1 MTRSF
6 PAYVLLAF
14 LAGCQTSPETFNKP
28 MSRTFAESTPL
39 EQTWLLGSF
48 WLPASATKSGE
59 VEDVRKW
66 ESETGWRQTID
77 SALAD
82 PQKKIPVAVFL
93 HGCGGL
99 SATNWL
105 FIELLMNEG
114 FVVIAPDSFARLNRQ
129 PQCYAQS
136 SQTYRYRIDEARYAL
151 SRLTGVSWVDEN
163 KLILAGHSEGG
174 EAVGMWSY
182 PGYAALISTG
192 ADCDET
198 NGKFSASA
206 DTPALSLVGSMDP
219 RELTPCSVSGRGSG
233 SNARIVKGADH
244 QVYTYPEAQEE
255 IRKFLKNCCN

>member
-1 MTRSF
+1 
-6 PAYVLLAF
+6 
-14 LAGCQTSPETFNKP
+14 
-28 MSRTFAESTPL
+28 MSSTFAESTPL

-66 ESETGWRQTID
+66 QTETGWRQTID
-77 SALAD
+77 ATLAN

-99 SATNWL
+99 AATNWM
-105 FIELLMNEG
+105 FFELLLNEG

-136 SQTYRYRIDEARYAL
+136 SQTYRYRLDEARYAL

-182 PGYAALISTG
+182 GGYSAVISTG
-192 ADCDET
+192 ADCDKT
-198 NGKFSASA
+198 NGTFHASAS
-206 DTPALSLVGSMDP
+206 TPALSLIGSEDE
-219 RELTPCSVSGRGSG
+219 RELTPCNVIGRGSG
-233 SNARIVKGADH
+233 SNARVIKGADH
-244 QVYTYPEAQEE
+244 QVYTHPEAQEE
-255 IRKFLKNCCN
+255 IRKFLKACCNATAQ